1 MGVMALFHLQ
11 KMFPFRYFLLKKIDL
26 SLFSTS
32 FFAKYLC
39 VVEDGPGRGHLCH
52 TDTFLVSSYMGMV
65 AIFFNDAERFEQ
77 IDNTPSTE
85 GSMLNLVKI
94 GQAVSE
100 KKMFKDYEILY
111 MYIAQGQGQITP
123 GTKIWLFLKG
133 CATLIIHCKLQPLV
147 FNTFWESEFSIFPLQ
162 MHRDANLILP

>member
-1 MGVMALFHLQ
+1 
-11 KMFPFRYFLLKKIDL
+11 
-26 SLFSTS
+26 
-32 FFAKYLC
+32 
-39 VVEDGPGRGHLCH
+39 
-52 TDTFLVSSYMGMV
+52 MGMV

-123 GTKIWLFLKG
+123 GTKI
-133 CATLIIHCKLQPLV
+133 
-147 FNTFWESEFSIFPLQ
+147 
-162 MHRDANLILP
+162 